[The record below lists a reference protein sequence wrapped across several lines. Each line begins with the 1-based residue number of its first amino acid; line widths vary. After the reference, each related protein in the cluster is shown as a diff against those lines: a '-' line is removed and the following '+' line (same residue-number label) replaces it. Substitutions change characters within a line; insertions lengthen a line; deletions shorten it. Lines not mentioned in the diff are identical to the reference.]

1 MMSTRRISAMNAS
14 PLAALL
20 LFACSGAAP
29 EPPAPPARAARAP
42 KPAPAPQVAAAAQLP
57 ARPAKSAGAPAL
69 TIYNGDFAVT
79 RELISLDLA
88 SGVNHVA
95 VTGMTT
101 SLEPDSVILRDPT
114 GRRALAVLE
123 QNYRNDPVSQEL
135 LLSLFEGQTIDFQVV
150 RDSQELIV
158 PGRIVRS
165 GYVPPSQLGG
175 YDQWGN
181 WRPPQ
186 PGTSTQPIIE
196 VDGKLRFSLPG
207 LPLFP
212 SLSDDTVL
220 EPTLHWLLQTDQPG
234 ELQAELA
241 YVTGGLTWEA
251 DYNAVAPESGE
262 SLDLVGWITMQNQC
276 GKTWRDATIKLMAG
290 DVNKVQPQ
298 AAAGRMMAAKAMEM
312 DSRMG
317 APVTEKAFDEFH
329 LYTLA
334 RPTTLHDDETKQVE
348 FVRGE
353 GVKSQRLYVYD
364 GAAIDPNQWNGWDSA
379 SLRNNPDYGTQSN
392 KKVWVMR
399 EFVNSEENG
408 LGLPLP
414 KGTVRFYTRD
424 ADGQLEFTGENL
436 IDHTPK
442 DETVRLY
449 TGNAFDLVGER
460 VRKDFRVNDDEDWI
474 DESFEITLRNH
485 KKTAVEFRVVEHL
498 YRWTNWD
505 IKTSSAEFG
514 KKDSQTIE
522 FRVTVPPDGEQV
534 VTYTVH
540 YSW

>member
-1 MMSTRRISAMNAS
+1 
-14 PLAALL
+14 
-20 LFACSGAAP
+20 
-29 EPPAPPARAARAP
+29 
-42 KPAPAPQVAAAAQLP
+42 
-57 ARPAKSAGAPAL
+57 
-69 TIYNGDFAVT
+69 
-79 RELISLDLA
+79 
-88 SGVNHVA
+88 
-95 VTGMTT
+95 
-101 SLEPDSVILRDPT
+101 
-114 GRRALAVLE
+114 
-123 QNYRNDPVSQEL
+123 
-135 LLSLFEGQTIDFQVV
+135 
-150 RDSQELIV
+150 
-158 PGRIVRS
+158 
-165 GYVPPSQLGG
+165 
-175 YDQWGN
+175 
-181 WRPPQ
+181 
-186 PGTSTQPIIE
+186 
-196 VDGKLRFSLPG
+196 
-207 LPLFP
+207 
-212 SLSDDTVL
+212 
-220 EPTLHWLLQTDQPG
+220 
-234 ELQAELA
+234 
-241 YVTGGLTWEA
+241 
-251 DYNAVAPESGE
+251 
-262 SLDLVGWITMQNQC
+262 
-276 GKTWRDATIKLMAG
+276 
-290 DVNKVQPQ
+290 VQPQ
-298 AAAGRMMAAKAMEM
+298 AAGGRMMAAKAMEM

-424 ADGQLEFTGENL
+424 ADGQLEFTGENV

-485 KKTAVEFRVVEHL
+485 KQTAVEFRVVEHL
-498 YRWTNWD
+498 YRWTNWEL
-505 IKTSSAEFG
+505 KASSAEFA

-522 FRVTVPPDGEQV
+522 FRVTVPPDGEQL